1 MDSANI
7 FRFIMLWAAEESSR
21 EAVRHHR
28 IDVMRRAEARVA
40 QGSTCRGGG
49 AWVFDNS
56 TLMFFLYFYFSL
68 DQLNFRLRR
77 FNFRLRRAYSAFA
90 SASRSPRASSPSQPV
105 VTTETRNQP
114 RLDGGTG
121 ASNATLRFAFAAEGA
136 PSCAALRQHLLFP
149 YAFPREVIRAR
160 ISTAFHLSHVIT
172 ILPRYRVSTIEHSAL
187 IERAA
192 PFGSTVAAR
201 KV

>member
-1 MDSANI
+1 
-7 FRFIMLWAAEESSR
+7 MLWAAEESSR

-40 QGSTCRGGG
+40 QGSTFRGGG

-56 TLMFFLYFYFSL
+56 TSMLFLYFYFSL

-77 FNFRLRRAYSAFA
+77 FKFRLRRAYSASA
-90 SASRSPRASSPSQPV
+90 SASRSLRASSPSQPV
-105 VTTETRNQP
+105 VTTETRDQP

-172 ILPRYRVSTIEHSAL
+172 CQGIEYRLSSTLAL

-201 KV
+201 KVYLGRTYTS